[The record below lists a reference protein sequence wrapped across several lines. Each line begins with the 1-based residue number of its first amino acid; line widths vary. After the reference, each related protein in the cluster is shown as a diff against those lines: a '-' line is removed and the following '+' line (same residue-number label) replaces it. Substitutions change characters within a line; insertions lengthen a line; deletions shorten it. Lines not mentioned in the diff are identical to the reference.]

1 MASMNKLVEDL
12 KMVRD
17 ETKLQIR
24 LGSKEAKDEWAKLE
38 KRWHSFKRKAELE
51 KTATEL
57 SGTLS
62 QLGTELKHAYVRLRQ
77 AR

>member
-17 ETKLQIR
+17 ETKLQIH
-24 LGSKEAKDEWAKLE
+24 LGSKDAQDEWAELE
-38 KRWHSFKRKAELE
+38 KRWHTFKKKAELE

-57 SGTLS
+57 SETLS

-77 AR
+77 AL

>member
-1 MASMNKLVEDL
+1 MASMNRLVEDL

-17 ETKLQIR
+17 ETKLQIH
-24 LGSKEAKDEWAKLE
+24 LGSKEAQDEWAALE
-38 KRWHSFKRKAELE
+38 KRWHSFKTKAELE

-77 AR
+77 AL